1 MTPLPLTHQVSEV
14 FPGVHQAVHALAV
27 PVTVEQLVSV
37 EQGEGFL
44 QRPDGGVNAKLRLPN
59 LQQ

>member
-1 MTPLPLTHQVSEV
+1 MTPLPLTHQVTEV

-44 QRPDGGVNAKLRLPN
+44 QRPDGGVDAKFRLPN

>member
-14 FPGVHQAVHALAV
+14 LPGVRQAVHALAV
-27 PVTVEQLVSV
+27 PVTKEQLVSV
-37 EQGEGFL
+37 QQGEGFL
-44 QRPDGGVNAKLRLPN
+44 HRPDGGVDVKLRLPN